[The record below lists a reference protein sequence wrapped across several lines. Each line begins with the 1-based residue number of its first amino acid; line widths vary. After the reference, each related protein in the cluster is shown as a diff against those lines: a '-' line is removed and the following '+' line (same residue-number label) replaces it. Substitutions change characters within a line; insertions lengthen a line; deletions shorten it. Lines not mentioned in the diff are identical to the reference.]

1 MNRSRFLFFLLSTA
15 LVLPLLAGSLFGAA
29 ADEDEAGADSL
40 YKYLAVFTDTLGL
53 VNRAYVEE
61 TDVDAL
67 MAAALDGVTDAL
79 DPMAVYVPPDAVE
92 SYLAVRSVGPSH
104 SGLVLL
110 RDHGMVYVL
119 SVLPDSPAEEA
130 GVERGDLIA
139 EIEDSSTRSLPM
151 WQIQQILAG
160 PPGTK
165 LNLHLVRFAE
175 TIDTS
180 LTLRPF
186 ELSGTE
192 VDEHDGVPVLTI
204 PAIGAETAGVVRG
217 LVSGLAD
224 RSELIIDLR
233 GAADGDVAAAY
244 ELAGLFAEGDLGTLA
259 GRDEAIETFRT
270 DREPLWHG
278 RLLVLTDRATLG
290 AAEVLATV
298 LRQKAGAELVG
309 SRTFGHAGRESMVEL
324 GTGAVL
330 LISDAFYTG
339 PDLVPIDEPLEP
351 DVRVSD
357 RSRTFSEL
365 GHDGEDPAELP
376 DVVLDE
382 ALEHLKEPPTEAAA
396 EPAEKAAA

>member
-29 ADEDEAGADSL
+29 ADEEEAGADSL

-79 DPMAVYVPPDAVE
+79 DPMAVYVPADAVE
-92 SYLAVRSVGPSH
+92 GYLAARAVGPSH
-104 SGLVLL
+104 SGMVLL
-110 RDHGMVYVL
+110 RERGMIYVL
-119 SVLPDSPAEEA
+119 SVLPDSPAEAA

-139 EIEDSSTRSLPM
+139 EVLGRSTRTLPL
-151 WQIQQILAG
+151 WELQQILSGA
-160 PPGTK
+160 PGTEVD
-165 LNLHLVRFAE
+165 LHLVRFAE

-186 ELSGTE
+186 ELSGTVVE
-192 VDEHDGVPVLTI
+192 EHDGVPVLTI
-204 PAIGAETAGVVRG
+204 PAIGSETVAVVRE
-217 LVSGLAD
+217 LVSGLGD
-224 RSELIIDLR
+224 RGELIIDLR
-233 GAADGDVAAAY
+233 GAADGDVGAAY
-244 ELAGLFAEGDLGTLA
+244 ELAGLFAAGDLGTLA
-259 GRDEAIETFRT
+259 GRDEAIETYHA
-270 DREPLWHG
+270 DGEPLWQG

-290 AAEVLATV
+290 AAEVLSAV
-298 LRQKAGAELVG
+298 LRQKVGAELVG

-324 GTGAVL
+324 STGAVL
-330 LISDAFYTG
+330 LLSDAFYTG
-339 PDLVPIDEPLEP
+339 PDLEPIDEPLDP

-357 RSRTFSEL
+357 RSRTFSEI
-365 GHDGEDPAELP
+365 GHDGEDLDELP
-376 DVVLDE
+376 DVVLE
-382 ALEHLKEPPTEAAA
+382 KAIEHLKQPAVEA

>member
-1 MNRSRFLFFLLSTA
+1 MNRSRFLFFILSTA

-61 TDVDAL
+61 TDVDTL

-79 DPMAVYVPPDAVE
+79 DPMAVYVPADSVE
-92 SYLAVRSVGPSH
+92 AYLAARDVGPSH

-110 RDHGMVYVL
+110 RDRGMIYVL

-130 GVERGDLIA
+130 GIERGDLVA
-139 EIEDSSTRSLPM
+139 EVQGRSTRTLPM
-151 WQIQQILAG
+151 WEIQQLLAG
-160 PPGTK
+160 APGTEVEI
-165 LNLHLVRFAE
+165 HLVRFAE
-175 TIDTS
+175 TIDAT

-186 ELSGTE
+186 ELSGTGVE
-192 VDEHDGVPVLTI
+192 EHDGVPVLKI
-204 PAIGAETAGVVRG
+204 PAIAAETVALVRE
-217 LVSGLAD
+217 LVSGLEERD
-224 RSELIIDLR
+224 ELIVDLR
-233 GAADGDVAAAY
+233 GAADGDVGAAY
-244 ELAGLFAEGDLGTLA
+244 EIAGLFTSGDLGTLA
-259 GRDEAIETFRT
+259 GRGEAIETFRT
-270 DREPLWHG
+270 EGEPLWTG

-290 AAEVLATV
+290 AAEVLAAV

-324 GTGAVL
+324 STGAVL
-330 LISDAFYTG
+330 LLSDAFYTG
-339 PDLVPIDEPLEP
+339 PDLEPIDEPLEP

-365 GHDGEDPAELP
+365 GHDGEDLDELP
-376 DVVLDE
+376 DVTLEE
-382 ALEHLKEPPTEAAA
+382 ALEHLKEPPAES